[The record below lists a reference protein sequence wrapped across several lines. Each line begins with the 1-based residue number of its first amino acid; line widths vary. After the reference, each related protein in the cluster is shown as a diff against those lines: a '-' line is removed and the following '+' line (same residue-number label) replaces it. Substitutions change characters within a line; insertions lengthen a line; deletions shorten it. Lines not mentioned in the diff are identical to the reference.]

1 MENDRYAKLNDRQ
14 WEAVRTTEGPLL
26 ILAGAGSGKTN
37 VLTHRIAYL
46 IDEMG
51 VAPYEI
57 LAITFTNKAAGEMK
71 RRVMDMV
78 DYGDA
83 VWVAT
88 FHSTCVRILRRHIGF
103 LGYETDFTIYDAD
116 DQRAVIRHVLKD
128 LKLDP
133 KAYKE
138 RQMAAFISDCKTQG
152 ITPADAQKMAQYSFQ
167 TAWADIYKA
176 YEKRLR
182 ENNALDFDDLL
193 LKTVELFK
201 KEPDVLAY
209 YRRRFRYIL
218 VDEYQDT
225 NHVQFELVEL
235 LAREHQ
241 NLCVVGDDDQSI
253 YRFRGADIRNILDFE
268 KSFPNAKVV
277 KLEQNYRSTTSILD
291 VANAVIRNNRG
302 RKEKHLWS
310 ALGEGKQVT
319 FRLYESGQDEAAD
332 VVRTV
337 QREVQSGKAAYK
349 DFAVLYRTNAQSRLF
364 EERCV
369 NQNVPYALVGGV
381 NFYQREE
388 IKDIL
393 AYLRTIQNG
402 RDDVSTQRIVNK
414 PRRGIGDT
422 SIQKLLLFAAQEG
435 ISLMEAIGRASEA
448 AGINAAT
455 ASKLKAFADLIAEL
469 KADAGVTGDPEERLP
484 FAELI
489 QTVAEKSGYY
499 DYLDEF
505 EEDRRDQKLENID
518 EFISKAEEF
527 ENNWEEDRTASLQD
541 FLTEVALVADVDALS
556 DDDNKLLLMT
566 LHSSKGLEF
575 PTVFLCGMEEG
586 LFPSYMSQESPEDI
600 EEERRLCYVGITRAK
615 KELHLSAAR
624 ARMVNGS
631 MNYNDISRFVKE
643 IPEGLL
649 DQEGLRMNASFGNVF
664 RKSAYGG
671 YGRENGGFG
680 NQPSYGGSGFAG
692 KPAYGGN
699 GFGGKPAY
707 GSPKN
712 SSAGAGPKK
721 PAFGLSFPAS
731 PGSVKLDFTVGDRV
745 VHTKFGAGTVTE
757 ITKKG
762 EDYKVAADFD
772 GFGRR
777 VILLSSGML
786 KKEE

>member
-1 MENDRYAKLNDRQ
+1 MIPERYSKLNERQ
-14 WEAVRTTEGPLL
+14 WEAVRQTEGPLL

-46 IDEMG
+46 IEQDIC
-51 VAPYEI
+51 APYEI

-71 RRVMDMV
+71 RRVTDMV
-78 DYGDA
+78 DCGDA

-88 FHSTCVRILRRHIGF
+88 FHSTCARILRRHIGF
-103 LGYETDFTIYDAD
+103 LGYETDFTIYDSD
-116 DQRAVIRHVLKD
+116 DQRAVVRHVIKD

-138 RQMAAFISDCKTQG
+138 RQMVAFISDCKTQG
-152 ITPADAQKMAQYSFQ
+152 VTPNEALRMAQYSFQ
-167 TAWADIYKA
+167 TAWAEIYKA
-176 YEKRLR
+176 YEKRLK

-193 LKTVELFK
+193 LKTVELFRQ
-201 KEPDVLAY
+201 EPDVLQY
-209 YRRRFRYIL
+209 YRRRFRYIM

-235 LAREHQ
+235 LAREHH

-268 KSFPNAKVV
+268 KSFPEAKVV
-277 KLEQNYRSTTSILD
+277 KLEQNYRSTTHILD
-291 VANAVIRNNRG
+291 VANAVIKNNRG

-310 ALGEGKQVT
+310 ALGEGARVS
-319 FRLYESGQDEAAD
+319 FRLYETGQDEASD
-332 VVRTV
+332 VVRSVKTAV
-337 QREVQSGKAAYK
+337 LAGRASYK

-364 EERCV
+364 EERCI
-369 NQNVPYALVGGV
+369 NASVPYALVGGV

-393 AYLRTIQNG
+393 AYLRTVQNG
-402 RDDVSTQRIVNK
+402 RDDVSTERIVNK

-422 SIQKLLLFAAQEG
+422 SIQKMRAFAAQKG
-435 ISLMEAIGRASEA
+435 ISFMDAVERAEEVP
-448 AGINAAT
+448 GINTSTVTRFKEFA
-455 ASKLKAFADLIAEL
+455 KLIKGLRE
-469 KADAGVTGDPEERLP
+469 DAGVLGDPEERLP
-484 FAELI
+484 FAELV
-489 QTVAEKSGYY
+489 QTVAEKTGYY

-505 EEDRRDQKLENID
+505 DEDRRDQKIENID

-541 FLTEVALVADVDALS
+541 FLEEVALVADVDALNE
-556 DDDNKLLLMT
+556 DDNKLLLMT

-575 PTVFLCGMEEG
+575 TTVFLCGMEEG
-586 LFPSYMSQESPEDI
+586 LFPSYMSMDEDADV

-624 ARMVNGS
+624 SRMVNGS
-631 MNYNDISRFVKE
+631 MNYNDISRFVRE
-643 IPEGLL
+643 IPPELL
-649 DQEGLRMNASFGNVF
+649 EQQGMRMSASYGSVF
-664 RKSAYGG
+664 RKSAYTGFGG
-671 YGRENGGFG
+671 NGGAYGRPNTGSSFGGSG
-680 NQPSYGGSGFAG
+680 SYGGQSGSYGAAQ
-692 KPAYGGN
+692 KPA
-699 GFGGKPAY
+699 
-707 GSPKN
+707 PKT
-712 SSAGAGPKK
+712 APQK
-721 PAFGLSFPAS
+721 PAFGLSFPVS
-731 PGSVKLDFTVGDRV
+731 PKNVTLDFEVGDRV
-745 VHTKFGAGTVTE
+745 VHTKFGSGTVTE

-762 EDYKVAADFD
+762 EDYKIAADFD

-786 KKEE
+786 KKEA

>member
-1 MENDRYAKLNDRQ
+1 MSIDRYAKLNDRQ
-14 WEAVRTTEGPLL
+14 WEAVRCTEGPLL

-46 IDEMG
+46 IDEEG

-57 LAITFTNKAAGEMK
+57 LAITFTNKAAEEMK
-71 RRVMDMV
+71 RRVTDMV

-88 FHSTCVRILRRHIGF
+88 FHSTCARILRRHIGH

-116 DQRAVIRHVLKD
+116 DQRAVVRHVIKD
-128 LKLDP
+128 LKMDP
-133 KAYKE
+133 KVYKE
-138 RQMAAFISDCKTQG
+138 RQMVAFISDCKTQG
-152 ITPADAQKMAQYSFQ
+152 VTPSDAMRMSQYEFQ
-167 TAWADIYKA
+167 RGWADIYKA
-176 YEKRLR
+176 YEKRLK

-193 LKTVELFK
+193 LKTVELFR
-201 KEPDVLAY
+201 KEPDVLNY

-235 LAREHQ
+235 LAHEHH

-268 KSFPNAKVV
+268 KSFPEAKVV
-277 KLEQNYRSTTSILD
+277 KLEQNYRSTTRILD
-291 VANAVIRNNRG
+291 VANAVIKNNRG

-310 ALGEGKQVT
+310 ALGEGAKVT
-319 FRLYESGQDEAAD
+319 FRLYESGKDEAKD

-337 QREVQSGKAAYK
+337 LREVRSGRSSYK

-364 EERCV
+364 EEICV
-369 NQNVPYALVGGV
+369 NENVPYSLVGGV

-388 IKDIL
+388 IQDIL
-393 AYLRTIQNG
+393 AYRRTISNG
-402 RDDVSTQRIVNK
+402 RDDVSTERIVNK

-422 SIQKLLLFAAQEG
+422 SIAKMRAYAAEHG
-435 ISLMEAIGRASEA
+435 LSLMEAVSRADEIP
-448 AGINAAT
+448 GINAST
-455 ASKLKAFADLIAEL
+455 ASRLKDFAKLIKGLRE
-469 KADAGVTGDPEERLP
+469 DAGVLGDPEERLP
-484 FAELI
+484 FAELV

-499 DYLDEF
+499 DYLDEYD
-505 EEDRRDQKLENID
+505 EDRRDQKLENID

-527 ENNWEEDRTASLQD
+527 ENNWAEDRTASLQD
-541 FLTEVALVADVDALS
+541 FLEEVALVADVDALS

-586 LFPSYMSQESPEDI
+586 LFPSYMSMESDTDI

-615 KELHLSAAR
+615 KALHLSAAR

-631 MNYNDISRFVKE
+631 MIYNDVSRFVKE
-643 IPEGLL
+643 IPEDLL
-649 DQEGLRMNASFGNVF
+649 DQDGLRTNSSFGNVF
-664 RKSAYGG
+664 RKSPYQ
-671 YGRENGGFG
+671 GFG
-680 NQPSYGGSGFAG
+680 SSGTGFSGKPSYGGSGTQNSGFGSSHGNAG
-692 KPAYGGN
+692 KTVQ
-699 GFGGKPAY
+699 
-707 GSPKN
+707 
-712 SSAGAGPKK
+712 K

-731 PGSVKLDFTVGDRV
+731 PKNVKLDFEVGDRV
-745 VHTKFGAGTVTE
+745 VHTKFGSGTVTE

>member
-422 SIQKLLLFAAQEG
+422 SIQRLQLFAAQEG

-499 DYLDEF
+499 DYLDDF

>member
-14 WEAVRTTEGPLL
+14 WEAVQWTEGPLL

-71 RRVMDMV
+71 RRVQEMV
-78 DYGDA
+78 DFGDA

-103 LGYETDFTIYDAD
+103 LGYDTDFTIYDAD
-116 DQRAVIRHVLKD
+116 DQRAVIRHVIKD

-138 RQMAAFISDCKTQG
+138 RQMVAFISDCKTQG
-152 ITPADAQKMAQYSFQ
+152 ITPGDALRMAQYSFQ

-193 LKTVELFK
+193 LKTVELFRK
-201 KEPDVLAY
+201 QPDVLQY
-209 YRRRFRYIL
+209 YRHRFRYIL

-235 LAREHQ
+235 LAHEHQ

-291 VANAVIRNNRG
+291 VANAVIRHNRG

-310 ALGEGKQVT
+310 ALGEGKRVT
-319 FRLYESGQDEAAD
+319 FRLYETGQDEAQD

-337 QREVQSGKAAYK
+337 QREVLAGRASYK

-369 NQNVPYALVGGV
+369 NLNVPYALVGGV

-422 SIQKLLLFAAQEG
+422 SLQKLQVFAAAEG
-435 ISLMEAIGRASEA
+435 ISLMDAVGRASEA
-448 AGINAAT
+448 AGLNASAV
-455 ASKLKAFADLIAEL
+455 SKFKAFADLIAEL
-469 KADAGVTGDPEERLP
+469 RADAGVTGDPEERLP

-489 QTVAEKSGYY
+489 QTVAEKSG
-499 DYLDEF
+499 
-505 EEDRRDQKLENID
+505 RDQKIENID

-541 FLTEVALVADVDALS
+541 LLTEVALVADVDALS

-575 PTVFLCGMEEG
+575 PKVFLCGMEEG
-586 LFPSYMSQESPEDI
+586 LFPSYMSMDEDADV
-600 EEERRLCYVGITRAK
+600 EEERRLCYVGITRAQ

-649 DQEGLRMNASFGNVF
+649 DLEGLRMNASFGNVF

-671 YGRENGGFG
+671 YGA
-680 NQPSYGGSGFAG
+680 P
-692 KPAYGGN
+692 K
-699 GFGGKPAY
+699 
-707 GSPKN
+707 GSP
-712 SSAGAGPKK
+712 SAKPPSK

-731 PGSVKLDFTVGDRV
+731 PGSVKLDFNVGDRV

-762 EDYKVAADFD
+762 EDYKIAADFD
-772 GFGRR
+772 NFGRR

>member
-1 MENDRYAKLNDRQ
+1 MIPDRYAKLNERQ
-14 WEAVRTTEGPLL
+14 WEAVRHTEGPLL

-46 IDEMG
+46 IDEVG

-57 LAITFTNKAAGEMK
+57 LAITFTNKAAEEMK
-71 RRVMDMV
+71 RRVTDMV

-88 FHSTCVRILRRHIGF
+88 FHSTCARILRRHIGY

-116 DQRAVIRHVLKD
+116 DQRAVVRHVIKD
-128 LKLDP
+128 LNLDP
-133 KAYKE
+133 KLYKE
-138 RQMAAFISDCKTQG
+138 RQMVAFISDCKTQG
-152 ITPADAQKMAQYSFQ
+152 ITPGEASRMSQYAFQK
-167 TAWADIYKA
+167 AWADIYKA
-176 YEKRLR
+176 YEKRLK

-193 LKTVELFK
+193 LKTVELFRQ
-201 KEPDVLAY
+201 EPDVIQY
-209 YRRRFRYIL
+209 YRHRFRYIM

-235 LAREHQ
+235 LAHEHH

-268 KSFPNAKVV
+268 KSFPEAKVV
-277 KLEQNYRSTTSILD
+277 KLEQNYRSTTHILD
-291 VANAVIRNNRG
+291 VANAVIKNNRG

-310 ALGEGKQVT
+310 ALGEGAKVT
-319 FRLYESGQDEAAD
+319 FRLYETGKDEAAD

-337 QREVQSGKAAYK
+337 LREVRAGRASYK

-369 NQNVPYALVGGV
+369 NENVPYALVGGV

-393 AYLRTIQNG
+393 AYLRTVQNG
-402 RDDVSTQRIVNK
+402 RDDVSTERIVNK

-422 SIQKLLLFAAQEG
+422 SIGKMRAYALEHGL
-435 ISLMEAIGRASEA
+435 SLMEAIAHA
-448 AGINAAT
+448 DQVPGINAGT
-455 ASKLKAFADLIAEL
+455 ALKFKDFAKLIKGLRE
-469 KADAGVTGDPEERLP
+469 DAGVIGDPEERLP
-484 FAELI
+484 FAELV
-489 QTVAEKSGYY
+489 QTVAEKTGYY
-499 DYLDEF
+499 DYLDEYD
-505 EEDRRDQKLENID
+505 EDRRDQKLENID

-527 ENNWEEDRTASLQD
+527 ENNWDEDRTASLQD
-541 FLTEVALVADVDALS
+541 FLEEVALVADVDALS

-575 PTVFLCGMEEG
+575 PTVFLTGMEEG
-586 LFPSYMSQESPEDI
+586 LFPSYMSQESPEDV

-615 KELHLSAAR
+615 KVLHLSAAR
-624 ARMVNGS
+624 TRMVNGS
-631 MNYNDISRFVKE
+631 MMYNDVSRFVKE
-643 IPEGLL
+643 IPEALL

-664 RKSAYGG
+664 KKNTYS
-671 YGRENGGFG
+671 
-680 NQPSYGGSGFAG
+680 
-692 KPAYGGN
+692 
-699 GFGGKPAY
+699 GFGGGSSYGPRNTGFGGSSYGPSQKSETRKP
-707 GSPKN
+707 PE
-712 SSAGAGPKK
+712 K
-721 PAFGLSFPAS
+721 PAFGLSFPVS
-731 PGSVKLDFTVGDRV
+731 PKNVKLDFEVGDRV
-745 VHTKFGAGTVTE
+745 VHTKFGSGTVTE
-757 ITKKG
+757 IVKKG

-772 GFGRR
+772 QFGRR

>member
-1 MENDRYAKLNDRQ
+1 MDFDRYAKLNDRQ
-14 WEAVRTTEGPLL
+14 MEAVSCTEGPLL

-46 IDEMG
+46 IDHEG

-78 DYGDA
+78 DFGDA

-88 FHSTCVRILRRHIGF
+88 FHSTCARILRRHIGY
-103 LGYETDFTIYDAD
+103 LGYDTDFTIYDAD
-116 DQRAVIRHVLKD
+116 DQRAVVRHVIKD

-138 RQMAAFISDCKTQG
+138 RQMVAFISDCKTQG
-152 ITPADAQKMAQYSFQ
+152 VTPSDALRMSQYAFQ

-176 YEKRLR
+176 YEKRLK

-193 LKTVELFK
+193 LKTVELFRTT
-201 KEPDVLAY
+201 PDVLRY
-209 YRRRFRYIL
+209 YRNRFRYIL

-235 LAREHQ
+235 LAHEHH

-268 KSFPNAKVV
+268 KSFPEAKVV
-277 KLEQNYRSTTSILD
+277 KLEQNYRSTTHILD

-302 RKEKHLWS
+302 RKDKHLWS
-310 ALGEGKQVT
+310 ALGQGARVS
-319 FRLYESGQDEAAD
+319 FRLYESGKDEAAD

-337 QREVQSGKAAYK
+337 KAAVRAGKAAYK

-369 NQNVPYALVGGV
+369 NENVPYALVGGV

-393 AYLRTIQNG
+393 AYLRTVQNG
-402 RDDVSTQRIVNK
+402 RDDVSTERIVNK

-422 SIQKLLLFAAQEG
+422 SIGKVRAYAMERGL
-435 ISLMEAIGRASEA
+435 SLMEAISHADEVPGLNASTVLRLKDFA
-448 AGINAAT
+448 
-455 ASKLKAFADLIAEL
+455 KLIRSLRE
-469 KADAGVTGDPEERLP
+469 DAGVLGDPEERLP
-484 FAELI
+484 FADLV

-505 EEDRRDQKLENID
+505 EEERRDQKLENID

-527 ENNWEEDRTASLQD
+527 ENNWEEDRTASLSD
-541 FLTEVALVADVDALS
+541 FLEEVALIADVDSLS

-575 PTVFLCGMEEG
+575 TTVFLCGMEEG
-586 LFPSYMSQESPEDI
+586 LFPSYMSMETDADI

-624 ARMVNGS
+624 SRMVNGS
-631 MNYNDISRFVKE
+631 MIYNDISRFVKE
-643 IPEGLL
+643 IPADLL
-649 DQEGLRMNASFGNVF
+649 EQEGTRMNASFGNVF
-664 RKSAYGG
+664 RKSAYSG
-671 YGRENGGFG
+671 YGSKSAGTTAKPNYGGGFG
-680 NQPSYGGSGFAG
+680 FSGSGFGSSKGNTGAAPS
-692 KPAYGGN
+692 KP
-699 GFGGKPAY
+699 
-707 GSPKN
+707 S
-712 SSAGAGPKK
+712 
-721 PAFGLSFPAS
+721 FGLSFPAS
-731 PGSVKLDFTVGDRV
+731 PKQVTLDFEVGDRV

-772 GFGRR
+772 QFGRR

-786 KKEE
+786 KKED